1 MRAFASVKSRPNML
15 GMRSLADCE
24 MKRSTCSRP
33 NVVGHH
39 VGCVGQVAGRQR
51 AELPL
56 ELINLLSRKGLA
68 LVALSRSMG
77 EPVH

>member
-1 MRAFASVKSRPNML
+1 MPAFASVKSRPNML

-33 NVVGHH
+33 NVIGHH
-39 VGCVGQVAGRQR
+39 VGCIGQVAGRQR

-56 ELINLLSRKGLA
+56 ELIIDFLAKG
-68 LVALSRSMG
+68 RR
-77 EPVH
+77 

>member
-1 MRAFASVKSRPNML
+1 MRALASVKSRPMCSAR
-15 GMRSLADCE
+15 GHSSDCE

-33 NVVGHH
+33 NVIGRH
-39 VGCVGQVAGRQR
+39 VGCIGQVAGRQR
-51 AELPL
+51 AELAL
-56 ELINLLSRKGLA
+56 ELINLLSRKGPA